1 MNTPLIS
8 VKNARMRFYSNK
20 EYINVL
26 GNEDKGLDFKLEKAQ
41 HTAILGPNGAGK
53 STFLRILRG
62 EEWIKSGEIFWLVD
76 GKLENTQLAG
86 RTITSLISAKQ
97 QENYMR
103 QAWDIIGEELL
114 YTGFA
119 NTLLQYTDLTD
130 EQKERAQNLSEELN
144 ISHLL
149 QEKIV
154 TYSQGQLRIMLL
166 ARALLSSPEVVL
178 LDEYTDGLDEKN
190 REQVLTVLEKMT
202 SHTTFVMTT
211 HRTETLPSWIA
222 RSLYL
227 KNGELHDN
235 FTSEFE
241 ISTKQLPSA
250 EKLALKANN
259 QSADLA
265 HRPLLIE
272 LRNADIY
279 VESNKILG
287 AMNWEWKQGE
297 TWLIHGVNGAGKST
311 FLRLLTGDEYPA
323 LGGTIKR
330 FLPNYGGFIHTMKEV
345 RKSVRSVSDKLQ
357 ACYTYDVNGL
367 ELVLSGFDNSI
378 GIYREFTE
386 EETEE
391 AMYWIKYMKM
401 EQHIKRS
408 VFTLSTGQ
416 FRKLLLARALVGSP
430 DILLLDEP
438 YSGLDPS
445 ARRDFID
452 TLLKLREKG
461 IHLLIV
467 SHHKSDSYICN
478 RVARIES
485 GKLIIEK

>member
-1 MNTPLIS
+1 MKLPLIS

-26 GNEDKGLDFKLEKAQ
+26 GNEDKGLDFTLEKGQ

-62 EEWIKSGEIFWLVD
+62 EEWLKSGDIQWLID

-130 EQKERAQNLSEELN
+130 KQKERAKNLSEELN

-166 ARALLSSPEVVL
+166 ARALLSSPKVVL

-190 REQVLTVLEKMT
+190 RELVLSVLEKMI
-202 SHTTFVMTT
+202 SHTTFVMST
-211 HRTETLPSWIA
+211 HRTETLPPWVN
-222 RSLYL
+222 RTLYL
-227 KNGELHDN
+227 KKGELHDN
-235 FTSEFE
+235 FLSEYE
-241 ISTKQLPSA
+241 ISNRQLPTA
-250 EKLALKANN
+250 EKIALEVNKNNANI
-259 QSADLA
+259 A
-265 HRPLLIE
+265 HRPLLVE
-272 LRNADIY
+272 LTNADIY
-279 VESNKILG
+279 VESNKILQ

-297 TWLIHGVNGAGKST
+297 TWFIHGANGAGKST

-330 FLPNYGGFIHTMKEV
+330 FLPSYGGFVHTMKQV
-345 RKSVRSVSDKLQ
+345 RKSVRLVSDKLQ

-367 ELVLSGFDNSI
+367 DLVLSGFDNSI
-378 GIYREFTE
+378 GIYREFTQE
-386 EETEE
+386 EQEE
-391 AMYWIKYMKM
+391 AMYWIKYMQM

-430 DILLLDEP
+430 DMLLLDEP

-445 ARRDFID
+445 ARRNFIE
-452 TLLKLREKG
+452 TLIKLREKG

-467 SHHKSDSYICN
+467 SHHESDSYICN
-478 RVARIES
+478 RVARIENS
-485 GKLIIEK
+485 CLIVEK